1 MKIKVTYINTNT
13 KDPYE
18 KLKEF
23 SKDELISMI
32 KDLDK
37 TIDKYDR
44 W

>member
-13 KDPYE
+13 IYPYE

-23 SKDELISMI
+23 SKDELIIII

>member
-1 MKIKVTYINTNT
+1 MKIKVTYINTNA

-23 SKDELISMI
+23 SKDELIRII